1 MDGILNLL
9 KPPGMTSSNAVV
21 DVRRRFHEKK
31 VGHTGTLDPGA
42 AGVLPICLGK
52 ATRLFDYLVE
62 KEKEY
67 IAEISFGTATD
78 TLDSYGTV
86 TRTQEGR
93 VEGETLRSA
102 LPDFLGAQWQIP
114 PMYSAVK
121 LDGKKLYQL
130 ARRGEEV
137 ELVSRKR
144 RIVIEELELL
154 EQTGENRFL
163 LKIRCSKG
171 TYVRVLCADIGERL
185 SLPCHMSFL
194 LRSRSGPF
202 MLDGSLTLNEA
213 GELIEAGEIERALTP
228 MDQALCFLP
237 EAVAEDSAMRFLR
250 NGNPVPLER
259 VSPCE
264 TGRLHRVY
272 CGGIF
277 AGIGIAKE
285 DRLVMKTLLMHI
297 NSPEED

>member
-21 DVRRRFHEKK
+21 DVRRLFHEKK

-93 VEGETLRSA
+93 VEEEELRSA
-102 LPDFLGAQWQIP
+102 LPDFLGEQWQIP

-144 RIVIEELELL
+144 RIVIEGLELL

-171 TYVRVLCADIGERL
+171 TYV
-185 SLPCHMSFL
+185 

-202 MLDGSLTLNEA
+202 TLNGSLTLKEA
-213 GELIEAGEIERALTP
+213 GELIEAGEVERALTP

-250 NGNPVPLER
+250 NGNPVPLEK

-264 TGRLHRVY
+264 AGRPHRVY